1 MGTGLCILD
10 TYIPKVCKGDYITVT
25 LTSSILLFYFVMM
38 LTLFLQSLF
47 RPDRLQ
53 SESQIG
59 IVSNPLYMDE
69 DAAMDVSP
77 YSTETD
83 LDDKPIN
90 AVAFDF
96 GQSKPE

>member
-1 MGTGLCILD
+1 MLLHDHDLFFILHFHF
-10 TYIPKVCKGDYITVT
+10 
-25 LTSSILLFYFVMM
+25 LFS
-38 LTLFLQSLF
+38 QH
-47 RPDRLQ
+47 RLH

-59 IVSNPLYMDE
+59 IVSNPLYVDE
-69 DAAMDVSP
+69 DAAMGESP

-83 LDDKPIN
+83 IDDKPIN

>member
-1 MGTGLCILD
+1 MG

-25 LTSSILLFYFVMM
+25 LTSSILLYYFVMM
-38 LTLFLQSLF
+38 LTLFLHSAFHSLF

-83 LDDKPIN
+83 VDDKPIN